1 MATLILHRFAGRST
15 AGAES
20 SILATG
26 SRRTCRRG
34 TRLMGWVSFCGFRR
48 AWRMARSLTTRR
60 WSFPLIRVLMLM
72 PRDTCS
78 ITTSTLASM
87 STRSTWMCSMVRV
100 FYSLFLFCFVF
111 LALCSMLNHVLVFP
125 HCVWPLSYIKKK
137 KKKKKTFKPN
147 FYYESIAMG
156 PFQQFFWKKKL
167 IKNLVCSKLSML
179 CLIYTVMNLWCSYSV
194 FFFSCS
200 VVVDWISGCFEF
212 VRGKGGG
219 SYLQLLGWKRV
230 SFCSAFFFF
239 FFGWLI
245 FNQGIELI
253 VIR

>member
-1 MATLILHRFAGRST
+1 MASLILYRFAGRST
-15 AGAES
+15 AAAES

-26 SRRTCRRG
+26 SRRICRRG

-111 LALCSMLNHVLVFP
+111 LALCSMLNHVLVLP
-125 HCVWPLSYIKKK
+125 HCIWPLSYIKKK
-137 KKKKKTFKPN
+137 KKTLLSLTFIMN
-147 FYYESIAMG
+147 QLQWVHFSS
-156 PFQQFFWKKKL
+156 FFGKKKL

-212 VRGKGGG
+212 VGGKGGG

-239 FFGWLI
+239 FFCWLI